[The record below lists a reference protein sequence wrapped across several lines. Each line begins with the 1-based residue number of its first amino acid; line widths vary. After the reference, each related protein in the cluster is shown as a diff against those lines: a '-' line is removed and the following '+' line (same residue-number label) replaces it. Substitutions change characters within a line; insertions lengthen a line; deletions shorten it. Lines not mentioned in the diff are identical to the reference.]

1 MNTRKASFVFN
12 SLCYRYND
20 VVLPCW
26 SAEPALRP
34 SFDDICKMLD
44 GLYGQGGASGYYYD
58 SSAGSVATQST
69 YTNYTMPKGL
79 LAVD

>member
-1 MNTRKASFVFN
+1 M
-12 SLCYRYND
+12 
-20 VVLPCW
+20 LPCW

-58 SSAGSVATQST
+58 SGVSKIATQSM
-69 YTNYTMPKGL
+69 YTTVKN
-79 LAVD
+79 